1 MPLATVTRPAEPRTA
16 EILDSIKGVFAAKG
30 FEGASMQD
38 LAKAAGMSAGNFYR
52 YFPSKDAIIAALIE
66 RDLAEV
72 QDEFNQ
78 IISSNTPAETFRNLV
93 RTRVENPDPAEEAII
108 TQIEALAVRMPAIA
122 ALKARMESEILG
134 YLVAAF
140 GRIANVGPDAA
151 AQHFAAHGKLVM
163 LLIRGLSACCCGP
176 GAASGAGSGG
186 ASGGATILTPDPALA
201 ELVLTTLDR
210 TLADVVAIGA
220 NLPRPTFPET
230 T

>member
-1 MPLATVTRPAEPRTA
+1 MPLATATRPTEPRTA

-78 IISSNTPAETFRNLV
+78 IILSNTPAETFRTLV
-93 RTRVENPDPAEEAII
+93 RARVETPDIGKEVII
-108 TQIEALAVRMPAIA
+108 TQIEALAARMPAIA
-122 ALKARMESEILG
+122 ALKARMENEILG

-140 GRIANVGPDAA
+140 GRIANVGPNEAA
-151 AQHFAAHGKLVM
+151 RHFAAHGKLVM
-163 LLIRGLSACCCGP
+163 LLIRGLSACCCSHG
-176 GAASGAGSGG
+176 GAADAVNAGS
-186 ASGGATILTPDPALA
+186 TTLTPDPALA

-220 NLPRPTFPET
+220 NLPRPIFPEPT
-230 T
+230 